1 MDRVRRKKRKSAST
15 DALIE
20 RQGRAVLALVEAP
33 TVEDAAQRAG
43 VSRSILYVW
52 LRDEGFK
59 ARLDA
64 ARAELFHEGLDALR
78 GTMGKAARVMAALLD
93 SRNENTRRLTA
104 VAVLGLGMKAN
115 ETIDIEMRLA
125 RLEALASERIDRRT
139 N

>member
-1 MDRVRRKKRKSAST
+1 MNKNRHKEGKAPAG
-15 DALIE
+15 DALAG
-20 RQGRAVLALVEAP
+20 RQARAVLALIESP
-33 TVEDAAQRAG
+33 TVEDAARRAG

-64 ARAELFHEGLDALR
+64 ARAELFHEGLGALR
-78 GTMGKAARVMAALLD
+78 GTTAKAARVMAALLD

-104 VAVLGLGMKAN
+104 VAVLGLGMKAH

-125 RLEALASERIDRRT
+125 RLEALVSESKDRRT